1 MNIPAN
7 DENLIGILE
16 KLGKKKFLAHLLFE
30 QITKVMAV
38 YLPFTQRNWVAS
50 VFENVVRLDGND

>member
-7 DENLIGILE
+7 DENLIGIQK
-16 KLGKKKFLAHLLFE
+16 KLGKKFLAHLLFE

-38 YLPFTQRNWVAS
+38 YLPFTQEKLGCVDFRKRSAFGW
-50 VFENVVRLDGND
+50 